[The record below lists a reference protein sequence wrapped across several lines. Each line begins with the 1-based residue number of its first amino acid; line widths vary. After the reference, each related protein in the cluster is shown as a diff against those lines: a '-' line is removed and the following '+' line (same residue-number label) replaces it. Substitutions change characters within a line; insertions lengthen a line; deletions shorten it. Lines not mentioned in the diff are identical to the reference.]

1 MEYKILKVTDIEK
14 VIPLYIE
21 YYNEVEGAKWT
32 EETVY
37 SRIHQIVTIED
48 SYGLILS
55 DNNSII
61 GFAMGYFAQYDDGK
75 VYNLIEIV
83 ISHKYRRKGIGTMFM
98 KELEKRVKELGAFLI
113 QMEAVNVEM
122 HNNFFGKL
130 GYKDCT
136 NLILKSKVL

>member
-21 YYNEVEGAKWT
+21 YYNDVEGAKWT

-37 SRIHQIVTIED
+37 KRIHQIVTMED
-48 SYGLILS
+48 SYSLILS
-55 DNNSII
+55 DDNLII

-75 VYNLIEIV
+75 AYNLIEIV
-83 ISHKYRRKGIGTMFM
+83 ISHKYQRKGIGTMFM

-113 QMEAVNVEM
+113 QMEAVNDEM
-122 HNNFFGKL
+122 HNNFYGKL
-130 GYKDCT
+130 GYRDCT